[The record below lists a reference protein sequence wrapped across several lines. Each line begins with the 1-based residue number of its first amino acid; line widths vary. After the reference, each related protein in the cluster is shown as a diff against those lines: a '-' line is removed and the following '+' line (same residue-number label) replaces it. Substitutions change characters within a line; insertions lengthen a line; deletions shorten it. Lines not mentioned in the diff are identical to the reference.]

1 VLESLLLMLT
11 AAIEF
16 LVLLITF
23 MDRLGP
29 LSTLIGRR
37 GTKPRSVIELMHM

>member
-1 VLESLLLMLT
+1 MLA

-16 LVLLITF
+16 LALLITF

-29 LSTLIGRR
+29 LSTLIGHH